1 MEGDDRPQWP
11 WKVAALVNGR
21 IRGKEILLSL
31 CRRAHRDKA
40 QCLHFFS
47 VPIVLQPQVH
57 CVIIRVQQERGLGHE
72 LFIPSHSIGFMCYS
86 NKEVL
91 QLHHFVF

>member
-1 MEGDDRPQWP
+1 MEGDDHPQWP

-40 QCLHFFS
+40 QCLHSFS
-47 VPIVLQPQVH
+47 VLLVLQPRVH
-57 CVIIRVQQERGLGHE
+57 CVIIRLQYELGLGHE
-72 LFIPSHSIGFMCYS
+72 PSIPSRSIDFMQG
-86 NKEVL
+86 NDWTV
-91 QLHHFVF
+91 